1 VTEVELQRS
10 LTELRSMVGTAGP
23 EIRGTLRP
31 EHAARFAAASG
42 EEDPAYRTVG
52 LDDQL
57 PCPPMFLSSVLE
69 WGSPPLDKLRDDG
82 TGAGR
87 EGWLPLSGLRLMGG
101 GQDLEFHADV
111 RTGQTFTAV
120 PRLHDV
126 TLKEGAAGSLLLL
139 SVAVEYLAEDGS
151 PLLTCLETLIAR

>member
-1 VTEVELQRS
+1 VTGVDLQRS

-23 EIRGTLRP
+23 EIRGILRAG
-31 EHAARFAAASG
+31 HATRFAAASG
-42 EEDPAYRTVG
+42 EEDPVYRSTG
-52 LDDQL
+52 PDDQV

-69 WGSPPLDKLRDDG
+69 WGSPALDELRVDG

-111 RTGQTFTAV
+111 RTGQAFTAV

-126 TLKEGAAGSLLLL
+126 TLKEGSAGSLLLL
-139 SVAVEYLAEDGS
+139 SVAVEYLAEDRS
-151 PLLTCLETLIAR
+151 PLVTCVETLIAR

>member
-1 VTEVELQRS
+1 MTGADLQGS
-10 LTELRSMVGTAGP
+10 LTELQSMVGTAGP
-23 EIRGTLRP
+23 EIRGILRA

-42 EEDPAYRTVG
+42 EEDPVYRNAG
-52 LDDQL
+52 ADDQV
-57 PCPPMFLSSVLE
+57 PCPPMLLSSVLE
-69 WGSPPLDKLRDDG
+69 WGSPALQDLREDG

-101 GQDLEFHADV
+101 GQDLEFHTEV
-111 RTGQTFTAV
+111 RTGQAFTAV

-126 TLKEGAAGSLLLL
+126 TLKEGSAGSLLLL
-139 SVAVEYLAEDGS
+139 SIAVEYLAEDRT